1 MSGYPLSSMFPREA
15 RIYPLTDVRLSGL
28 SHAEQVVRLSNG
40 GARLIQ
46 LREKDLTPRE
56 FFKTAQEASQI
67 ARQRGVRIVVND
79 RVDIALILEA
89 DGVHLGQEDFPPE
102 AARRLLGD
110 RAIIGVST
118 HSVEQARRASRLP
131 VNYLAIGPIF
141 ITSSKSNS
149 EPVVGLDGLRNVRD
163 AIGDFPL
170 VAIGGIS
177 HENAQLVLESGADA
191 VAVMSALL
199 ANPKEVTER
208 TEKLFAELKTCP
220 KTR

>member
-1 MSGYPLSSMFPREA
+1 MLFHQT

-40 GARLIQ
+40 GASLIQ
-46 LREKDLTPRE
+46 LREKNLPPGE
-56 FFKTAQEASQI
+56 FFKQAEEASHI
-67 ARQRGVRIVVND
+67 AHQRNVRIVVND
-79 RVDIALILEA
+79 RVDIALALKV
-89 DGVHLGQEDFPPE
+89 DGVHLGQEDFPPD

-118 HSVEQARRASRLP
+118 HNLEQARRASRLP

-141 ITSSKSNS
+141 TTFSKSNS
-149 EPVVGLDGLRNVRD
+149 ESVVGLDGLRNVRD

-177 HENAQLVLESGADA
+177 HENALEVLKSGADA
-191 VAVMSALL
+191 VAIISALL
-199 ANPKEVTER
+199 ADPTEITER
-208 TEKLFAELKTCP
+208 TKRLLSELEMHNKV
-220 KTR
+220 R

>member
-1 MSGYPLSSMFPREA
+1 MLFRET

-40 GARLIQ
+40 GANLIQ
-46 LREKDLTPRE
+46 LREKNLTPGE
-56 FFKTAQEASQI
+56 FFKQAEEASRI
-67 ARQRGVRIVVND
+67 ARQLKVRIVVND
-79 RVDIALILEA
+79 RVDIALALRV
-89 DGVHLGQEDFPPE
+89 DGVHLGQEDFPPD

-118 HSVEQARRASRLP
+118 HNLEQARLASRQP

-141 ITSSKSNS
+141 ATSSKSNS
-149 EPVVGLDGLRNVRD
+149 EAVVGLDGLRKVRD

-177 HENAQLVLESGADA
+177 QENALEVLESGADA
-191 VAVMSALL
+191 IAVISALL
-199 ANPKEVTER
+199 ANPNDITER
-208 TEKLFAELKTCP
+208 TKRLLAKV
-220 KTR
+220 

>member
-1 MSGYPLSSMFPREA
+1 MLLIET

-40 GARLIQ
+40 GATLIQ
-46 LREKDLTPRE
+46 LREKNLTTRE
-56 FFKTAQEASQI
+56 FFRQAEEALHI
-67 ARQRGVRIVVND
+67 ARQRGVRIVIND
-79 RVDIALILEA
+79 RVDIALALQA
-89 DGVHLGQEDFPPE
+89 DGVHLGLEDFPPE

-118 HSVEQARRASRLP
+118 HSVDQARRAVRLP

-141 ITSSKSNS
+141 ATSTKSNP

-170 VAIGGIS
+170 VAIGGITPD
-177 HENAQLVLESGADA
+177 NAREVIKSGADA
-191 VAVMSALL
+191 IALINALL
-199 ANPKEVTER
+199 ANPDNITER
-208 TEKLFAELKTCP
+208 TKGLLAEL
-220 KTR
+220 